1 MLVFQLQSS
10 KKFWVSSSRWQW
22 KTSWQGHTQ
31 KFAPDN
37 WKQFSEIAE
46 ELVIIA
52 AKVTQV
58 YALQFVLTDL

>member
-22 KTSWQGHTQ
+22 KTSWQV
-31 KFAPDN
+31 PDN
-37 WKQFSEIAE
+37 SKQFSEIIE

-58 YALQFVLTDL
+58 YALPFAFTDL